1 MKKNELV
8 RAIAEKTGLTLKDV
22 EALLTAQAEVVEEW
36 AETSEIKD
44 KLVVPGV
51 VTLSIGETKARAERT
66 MKSGLTGKEIVI
78 SAKPAGKKVVV
89 KAVKSLK
96 NIVK

>member
-22 EALLTAQAEVVEEW
+22 EALLTAQAEVVGE
-36 AETSEIKD
+36 
-44 KLVVPGV
+44 VVKAYDEVTIPGV
-51 VTLSIGETKARAERT
+51 VKVSTDDTKPRAERT

-78 SAKPAGKKVVV
+78 PAKPAGKKVVV

-96 NIVK
+96 DIVK

>member
-8 RAIAEKTGLTLKDV
+8 RAIAEKTLLTLKDV
-22 EALLTAQAEVVEEW
+22 EALLTAQAEVVEE
-36 AETSEIKD
+36 
-44 KLVVPGV
+44 VVKAYDEVTIPGV
-51 VTLSIGETKARAERT
+51 VKVSTDDTNARAERT

-78 SAKPAGKKVVV
+78 PAKPAGKKVVV

-96 NIVK
+96 DIVK